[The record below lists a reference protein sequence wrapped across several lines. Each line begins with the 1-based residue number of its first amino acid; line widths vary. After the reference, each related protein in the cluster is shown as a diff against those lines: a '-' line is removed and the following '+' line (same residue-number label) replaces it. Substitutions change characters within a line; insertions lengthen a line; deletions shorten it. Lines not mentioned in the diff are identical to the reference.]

1 MLRIERRGRRGRGET
16 RGGGGR
22 RVNAKGGRIRR
33 FEEDPKRR
41 EDWEFVKKWEEG
53 RKGRIGTRRGGEGC
67 DRWEEGKEGE
77 AG

>member
-1 MLRIERRGRRGRGET
+1 M
-16 RGGGGR
+16 
-22 RVNAKGGRIRR
+22 NAEGGRIRR

-77 AG
+77 AGQGRVGRIRKMEIKRRIGISG